1 MKLLTLLG
9 LFVILSLALG
19 ACSSAAQ
26 LIAAPESE
34 SAAARIEEP
43 AVESVQEAAAVQGA
57 TDDKVVLSDSAKLIN
72 TGVETSNG
80 ISEAAAAE
88 SEAQE
93 ARSIAEIAEADGRFT
108 TLVYGLEAA
117 GLHEMLAGE
126 GEFTVFA
133 PTDDAFAA
141 LPEGALDFWNEN
153 PQGALKDVLQFHVV
167 DGVVRAE
174 EILGLIAVR
183 TLLGEDIAVSVEG
196 EGQILLNDSAQVI
209 ITDIEASNGVIHVI
223 DAVLVPAAGLG

>member
-9 LFVILSLALG
+9 LVILGLVLG

-26 LIAAPESE
+26 LINAPE

-88 SEAQE
+88 SKAQE